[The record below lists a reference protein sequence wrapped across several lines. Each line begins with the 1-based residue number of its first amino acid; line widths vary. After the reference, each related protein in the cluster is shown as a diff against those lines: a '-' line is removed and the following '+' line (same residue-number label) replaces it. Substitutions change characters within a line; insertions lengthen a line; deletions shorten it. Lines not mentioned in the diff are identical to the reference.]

1 MAYENLKSLSGTEN
15 GSSEPTEQ
23 QITGSQAKP
32 KRGRRKANPDTAIAK
47 SEGHKLA
54 NEQKLEAAEFVSGLE
69 KQEQILTA
77 ARGYQKGQN
86 LAQIEEAARVAG
98 IVDTLTEQSLTR
110 IAALR
115 LSLQDGLTNHD
126 PLAVLDELGLRRTGE
141 ETAELRQKITQ
152 YGQEDLTRFL
162 L

>member
-1 MAYENLKSLSGTEN
+1 MTYENLKSLTSASEN
-15 GSSEPTEQ
+15 GNNES
-23 QITGSQAKP
+23 TGSEAKP
-32 KRGRRKANPDTAIAK
+32 KRGRRKINPDTTIAK

-115 LSLQDGLTNHD
+115 LDLQHGLTNHD

-141 ETAELRQKITQ
+141 ETAELRQKIAQ

>member
-1 MAYENLKSLSGTEN
+1 MAYENLKSLSGTESEPIEQAT
-15 GSSEPTEQ
+15 SSE
-23 QITGSQAKP
+23 SKP

-115 LSLQDGLTNHD
+115 LSLENGLTNHD

-141 ETAELRQKITQ
+141 ETAELRQKIAQ

>member
-1 MAYENLKSLSGTEN
+1 MTYENLKSLSGTEN
-15 GSSEPTEQ
+15 GNSEPTEQ
-23 QITGSQAKP
+23 RATSSESKP

-54 NEQKLEAAEFVSGLE
+54 NEQKIEAAEFVSGLE
-69 KQEQILTA
+69 KQEQILTV

-110 IAALR
+110 VAALR

-141 ETAELRQKITQ
+141 ETADLREKIAQ
-152 YGQEDLTRFL
+152 YGQEDLTCFL

>member
-1 MAYENLKSLSGTEN
+1 MAYENLKSLTSASEN
-15 GSSEPTEQ
+15 GNNEPVGSE
-23 QITGSQAKP
+23 AKP
-32 KRGRRKANPDTAIAK
+32 KRGRRKTNSDTTIAK

-54 NEQKLEAAEFVSGLE
+54 NEQKIEAAEFVSGLE

-77 ARGYQKGQN
+77 AKGYQFGQN
-86 LAQIEEAARVAG
+86 LAKIEEAARVAG
-98 IVDTLTEQSLTR
+98 IVDTLTDSSLSR

-126 PLAVLDELGLRRTGE
+126 PLAVLDELGLRRTGQ
-141 ETAELRQKITQ
+141 ETADLREKIAQ
-152 YGQEDLTRFL
+152 YGQDGQEDLTRFL

>member
-1 MAYENLKSLSGTEN
+1 MTYENLKSLSGTEN
-15 GSSEPTEQ
+15 GNSEPTEQ
-23 QITGSQAKP
+23 RATSSESKP

-54 NEQKLEAAEFVSGLE
+54 NEQKIEAAEFVSGLE
-69 KQEQILTA
+69 KQEQILTV

-110 IAALR
+110 VAALR

-141 ETAELRQKITQ
+141 ETADLREKIAQ

>member
-1 MAYENLKSLSGTEN
+1 MAYENLKSLSGIEN
-15 GSSEPTEQ
+15 DNSEPTEQ
-23 QITGSQAKP
+23 QAAGSQAKP
-32 KRGRRKANPDTAIAK
+32 KRGRRKTNPDTAIAK

-54 NEQKLEAAEFVSGLE
+54 NEQKLEGTEFVSGLE

-86 LAQIEEAARVAG
+86 LAKIEEAARVAG
-98 IVDTLTEQSLTR
+98 IVDTLTDSSLSR

-115 LSLQDGLTNHD
+115 LDLQDGLTNHD
-126 PLAVLDELGLRRTGE
+126 PLAVLDELGLRRTGQ
-141 ETAELRQKITQ
+141 ETADLREKIAQ
-152 YGQEDLTRFL
+152 YGQEDLTCFL

>member
-23 QITGSQAKP
+23 AAGSQTKP
-32 KRGRRKANPDTAIAK
+32 KRGRRKTNPDTAIAK

-54 NEQKLEAAEFVSGLE
+54 NEQKIEAAEFVSGLE

-77 ARGYQKGQN
+77 AKGYQFGQN
-86 LAQIEEAARVAG
+86 LARIEEAARVAG
-98 IVDTLTEQSLTR
+98 IVDTLTEGSLTR

-141 ETAELRQKITQ
+141 ETADLREKIAQ